1 MTSNNITIGDI
12 LGTLGLLFG
21 YTLFI
26 NGFNELIEKNFIT
39 FSSVDMMVI
48 GAGVLLLVFFIFRR
62 MPNAFVSKRR

>member
-1 MTSNNITIGDI
+1 MASNNLTITDI
-12 LGTLGLLFG
+12 IGTLLLLFG

-62 MPNAFVSKRR
+62 MPNAFVSKRN